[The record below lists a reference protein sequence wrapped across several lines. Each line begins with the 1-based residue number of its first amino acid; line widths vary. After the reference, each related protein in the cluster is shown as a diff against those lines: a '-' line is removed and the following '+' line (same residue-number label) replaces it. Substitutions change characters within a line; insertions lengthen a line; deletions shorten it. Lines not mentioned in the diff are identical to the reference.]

1 MTVPLDA
8 SGTAEKLRLQIQKPI
23 ADPTSPST
31 TPYVERVMD
40 TLLAAADRN
49 LGAISSQRKH
59 HGLAEAVR
67 LARQLRQA
75 ELAVQDVEHAC
86 LLDRLEPG
94 QVHHQITD
102 AIAA

>member
-1 MTVPLDA
+1 M
-8 SGTAEKLRLQIQKPI
+8 EI
-23 ADPTSPST
+23 
-31 TPYVERVMD
+31 
-40 TLLAAADRN
+40 LLAAADRN
-49 LGAISSQRKH
+49 LGAISSQREH

-75 ELAVQDVEHAC
+75 ELSVQEIEHAC
-86 LLDRLEPG
+86 LLDRREPG